1 MQKKLNKQ
9 FPEDKGERMCYMKK
23 HVSDYL
29 NKGVKGHFNYEFV
42 DVIVNDDNLL
52 FSKYPR
58 QFLGCREFLVL
69 FNNNRISF
77 CL

>member
-42 DVIVNDDNLL
+42 DVIVNDDN
-52 FSKYPR
+52 
-58 QFLGCREFLVL
+58 CHLV
-69 FNNNRISF
+69 NTPDSF
-77 CL
+77 

>member
-1 MQKKLNKQ
+1 MLY
-9 FPEDKGERMCYMKK
+9 EK

-52 FSKYPR
+52 FIDPMLIETSNDQWCKEAKMSI
-58 QFLGCREFLVL
+58 QSFLMPFL
-69 FNNNRISF
+69 
-77 CL
+77 